1 MLEHV
6 MLWVQTYGY
15 FALGGLLGL
24 GIVGL
29 PIPEETLLAYSG
41 YLVAAGKLALPWTI
55 AAGVVGSWVGVSVS
69 YVIGRTAGEA
79 LLAWLGGRSPRWQ
92 RHIDIGR
99 RWFNRVGKWL
109 VGVAYFVPGV
119 RHVGALLAGASGLR
133 VGTFAAIAYPAG
145 LIWVCLFV
153 LAGYWLGQR
162 WMEAPGQYRVVAAWI
177 AVGAAAAAGCYGL
190 WRVARRK

>member
-69 YVIGRTAGEA
+69 YVIE
-79 LLAWLGGRSPRWQ
+79 RSPLRT
-92 RHIDIGR
+92 RHSR
-99 RWFNRVGKWL
+99 RTSSQPGLSRRTWGS
-109 VGVAYFVPGV
+109 VPSLPRCRYRRGP
-119 RHVGALLAGASGLR
+119 GL
-133 VGTFAAIAYPAG
+133 GP
-145 LIWVCLFV
+145 
-153 LAGYWLGQR
+153 
-162 WMEAPGQYRVVAAWI
+162 
-177 AVGAAAAAGCYGL
+177 
-190 WRVARRK
+190 